1 MADFAL
7 ELRGIRSG
15 YGSIEVLHGVD
26 LSVRRG
32 SIVALLGANGA
43 GKSTLL
49 RVAAGTQPA
58 WSGEVSVDGCRVG
71 RWSADRRARVG
82 LCLVPE
88 GRGVFPRLTVRENL
102 WMMTHL
108 RVSRSEVEHRAF
120 ARFPRLAE
128 RRNQP
133 AGTLSGGE
141 QQMLALARALAT
153 DPSVV
158 MVDELS
164 MGLAPQLVDSL
175 YDAVRGLAAEGV
187 SVLLVE
193 QFASTVLG
201 MADRAALMVSGR
213 IVEQGT
219 PDQVAPHLSTAYL
232 GR

>member
-1 MADFAL
+1 MLF
-7 ELRGIRSG
+7 RS
-15 YGSIEVLHGVD
+15 
-26 LSVRRG
+26 
-32 SIVALLGANGA
+32 
-43 GKSTLL
+43 
-49 RVAAGTQPA
+49 
-58 WSGEVSVDGCRVG
+58 
-71 RWSADRRARVG
+71 ARVG

-108 RVSRSEVEHRAF
+108 RVSRSEVEDRAF

-175 YDAVRGLAAEGV
+175 YDAVRGLAVEGV

-213 IVEQGT
+213 IVEQGA
-219 PDQVAPHLSTAYL
+219 PDQVAPLLSTAYL